1 MVRGKL
7 SILDSV
13 HLLPTKRTSVL
24 SLLSFRKFNVNQT
37 GTAYKDS
44 YGKDESEVEKQQSF

>member
-7 SILDSV
+7 SVLDSV
-13 HLLPTKRTSVL
+13 DLVPTKRTSVL

-37 GTAYKDS
+37 GTAYKDC
-44 YGKDESEVEKQQSF
+44 YGKDESEVEKLQFF